1 MVLWFKYSIVWKGTV
16 PKQGTKNLV
25 QPSALTHAFWYKFS
39 RVAVRIHSWISLWA
53 NCQIPTS
60 PYHTTSNWSDV
71 GRRKFTL
78 ITPGRF
84 SIKRRSLYVSR
95 LSDVKFSIP
104 YYISPI
110 SLSKGQSRPLP
121 CLLTSGNAIN
131 LIARNTP
138 TPTPREIKQTTATS
152 TQTCWLHFSAS
163 SSLFFS
169 GSWSATRESWARVR
183 VDGPSPSHL
192 SSCALL
198 ARIEEERLGTRQ
210 CMFKGDQERETT
222 AAIHWPDSE

>member
-25 QPSALTHAFWYKFS
+25 QPSAT
-39 RVAVRIHSWISLWA
+39 
-53 NCQIPTS
+53 P
-60 PYHTTSNWSDV
+60 TSNWSDV

-104 YYISPI
+104 YYISSI

-138 TPTPREIKQTTATS
+138 HPHPKKNQTNNSNLNSNLLTAFFCLLQSLLLGTSAKRERGLMGPPLPIFPRAPCQ
-152 TQTCWLHFSAS
+152 
-163 SSLFFS
+163 
-169 GSWSATRESWARVR
+169 
-183 VDGPSPSHL
+183 P
-192 SSCALL
+192 
-198 ARIEEERLGTRQ
+198 EEERLGTRL
-210 CMFKGDQERETT
+210 CILRETRNGKQGT
-222 AAIHWPDSE
+222 GNNGRYPLAGQ